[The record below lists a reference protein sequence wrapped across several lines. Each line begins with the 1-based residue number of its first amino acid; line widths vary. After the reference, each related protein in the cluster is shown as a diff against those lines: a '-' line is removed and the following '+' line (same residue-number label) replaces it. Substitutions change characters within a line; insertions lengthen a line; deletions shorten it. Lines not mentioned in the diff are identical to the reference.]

1 MAMVGIVSIIPP
13 IKNTMHTK
21 KNRLPAMIYGLIL
34 LLGSTI
40 MTVEWIL
47 VLPGYSL
54 MEDLSR
60 NHPVSKSQAHLLATM
75 PGHIPEAARQR
86 AAGLTLLGQ
95 WDQAQ
100 QQQEKWL
107 TLSPADAYGYLRLSI
122 IARMAKDTDTSARA
136 LEMAFGTGRHERELM
151 LPRLL
156 ETVAQWNRQEHSVRD
171 MALNDLAMLW
181 RWDRPRLT
189 QSLPVNKAWP
199 LYSRALSGTAA
210 FAEAMTLRSTPQTK
224 QQGNP

>member
-1 MAMVGIVSIIPP
+1 MAMAGTVSIILP
-13 IKNTMHTK
+13 IRNTMHTR
-21 KNRLPAMIYGLIL
+21 KNCLPAMAYGLIL
-34 LLGSTI
+34 LLGSTV
-40 MTVEWIL
+40 MMVEWIL

-100 QQQEKWL
+100 QQQEQWL
-107 TLSPADAYGYLRLSI
+107 ALSPADAYGYLRLSI
-122 IARMAKDTDTSARA
+122 IASMAKDTDTSTYA
-136 LEMAFGTGRHERELM
+136 LAMAFRTGRHERELM

-156 ETVAQWNRQEHSVRD
+156 ETVTQWNRQEHPVRD

-181 RWDRPRLT
+181 RWDRTGLT
-189 QSLPVNKAWP
+189 QSLPVSKAWP

-210 FAEAMTLRSTPQTK
+210 FTEAMTLRSTP
-224 QQGNP
+224 